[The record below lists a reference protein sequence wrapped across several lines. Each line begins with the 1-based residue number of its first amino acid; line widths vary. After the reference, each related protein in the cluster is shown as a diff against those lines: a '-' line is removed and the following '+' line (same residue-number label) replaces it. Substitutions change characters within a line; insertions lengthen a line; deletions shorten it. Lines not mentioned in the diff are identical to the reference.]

1 MATEMDWR
9 GHDESLGGVL
19 SDFFESPEVR
29 AKMGAGHAA
38 GLAWHSVI
46 GDIERKHTTGVFVGK
61 PKVPGMAPALCVYVD
76 SRMRMVDFNANRE
89 IYLARLQTAG
99 FDYSEVR
106 FLQNKRPRPKAE
118 QTSGQPMLRD
128 GREGAALPSRTAEK
142 VDKGTVPLAT
152 SEPLPELS
160 EAERAQIE
168 AQTAGLSPALR
179 ESVSKAMAACMRR
192 QRYEGRKN
200 L

>member
-1 MATEMDWR
+1 MATEMDWQR
-9 GHDESLGGVL
+9 HDESLGGVL
-19 SDFFESPEVR
+19 SDFFENPEVR
-29 AKMGAGHAA
+29 ARMGAGHTA

-61 PKVPGMAPALCVYVD
+61 PKAPGMAPALCVYVD

-89 IYLARLQTAG
+89 IYLARLTAAG
-99 FDYSEVR
+99 YDYSEVR

-128 GREGAALPSRTAEK
+128 GREGADLPSRTVEK
-142 VDKGTVPLAT
+142 VDKGTVPLST
-152 SEPLPELS
+152 Q
-160 EAERAQIE
+160 EREEIE
-168 AQTAGLSPALR
+168 GQTAGLSPRLR

-192 QRYEGRKN
+192 QRYEGRKK

>member
-46 GDIERKHTTGVFVGK
+46 GDMERKHTTGVFVGK
-61 PKVPGMAPALCVYVD
+61 PKTPGMAPTLCVYVD

-89 IYLARLQTAG
+89 IYLARLQAAG

-128 GREGAALPSRTAEK
+128 GREGAALPSSTAEK
-142 VDKGTVPLAT
+142 VDKGTVPLST
-152 SEPLPELS
+152 SYHSADL
-160 EAERAQIE
+160 RAPTMLTRSR
-168 AQTAGLSPALR
+168 ARLVKALTSRVKAKARTAAST
-179 ESVSKAMAACMRR
+179 
-192 QRYEGRKN
+192 
-200 L
+200 

>member
-106 FLQNKRPRPKAE
+106 FLQNKRPRPKADA
-118 QTSGQPMLRD
+118 TAP
-128 GREGAALPSRTAEK
+128 ALTAEK

-160 EAERAQIE
+160 EAEREQIE

>member
-1 MATEMDWR
+1 MATEMDWQR
-9 GHDESLGGVL
+9 HDESLGGVL

-29 AKMGAGHAA
+29 AKMGAGHTA

-61 PKVPGMAPALCVYVD
+61 PKAPGMAPALCVYVD

-128 GREGAALPSRTAEK
+128 GREVVALPSRTAGK
-142 VDKGTVPLAT
+142 VDKGTVPLST
-152 SEPLPELS
+152 R
-160 EAERAQIE
+160 EREEIE
-168 AQTAGLSPALR
+168 GQTAGLPPRLR

-192 QRYEGRKN
+192 QRYEGRKK

>member
-61 PKVPGMAPALCVYVD
+61 PKAPGMAPALCVYVD

-106 FLQNKRPRPKAE
+106 FLQNKRPRPKAD
-118 QTSGQPMLRD
+118 T
-128 GREGAALPSRTAEK
+128 AAPALTAEK
-142 VDKGTVPLAT
+142 VDKGTVPLAA

>member
-61 PKVPGMAPALCVYVD
+61 PKAPGMAPALCVYVD

-89 IYLARLQTAG
+89 IYLARLQAAG

-128 GREGAALPSRTAEK
+128 GREGVALPSRTAEK
-142 VDKGTVPLAT
+142 VDKGTVPLST
-152 SEPLPELS
+152 R
-160 EAERAQIE
+160 EREEIE
-168 AQTAGLSPALR
+168 EQTAGLPPRLR

>member
-99 FDYSEVR
+99 FNYSEVR
-106 FLQNKRPRPKAE
+106 FLQNKRPRPKADA
-118 QTSGQPMLRD
+118 TAP
-128 GREGAALPSRTAEK
+128 ALTAEK

>member
-9 GHDESLGGVL
+9 GHDKSLGGVL

-46 GDIERKHTTGVFVGK
+46 GDIERRHTTGVFVGK
-61 PKVPGMAPALCVYVD
+61 PKAPGMAPALCVYVD

-89 IYLARLQTAG
+89 IYLARLQAAG

-106 FLQNKRPRPKAE
+106 FLQNKRPRPKA
-118 QTSGQPMLRD
+118 QP
-128 GREGAALPSRTAEK
+128 APPEK
-142 VDKGTVPLAT
+142 GYEGTVPSSH

-179 ESVSKAMAACMRR
+179 KSVSKAMGACMRR

>member
-1 MATEMDWR
+1 MATEMDWQR
-9 GHDESLGGVL
+9 HDESLGGVL

-29 AKMGAGHAA
+29 AKMGAGHTA

-61 PKVPGMAPALCVYVD
+61 PKAPGMAPALCVYVD

-89 IYLARLQTAG
+89 IYLARLTAAG
-99 FDYSEVR
+99 YDYSEVR
-106 FLQNKRPRPKAE
+106 FLQNKRPRPKADAPK
-118 QTSGQPMLRD
+118 T
-128 GREGAALPSRTAEK
+128 EK
-142 VDKGTVPLAT
+142 GYEGTVPSYHSAT
-152 SEPLPELS
+152 PPPELT

-168 AQTAGLSPALR
+168 AQTAGLSPEMRL
-179 ESVSKAMAACMRR
+179 SVSKAMTACMRR
-192 QRYEGRKN
+192 QKYEGRKK

>member
-89 IYLARLQTAG
+89 IYLARLQTVG

-106 FLQNKRPRPKAE
+106 FLQNKRPRPKADA
-118 QTSGQPMLRD
+118 TAP
-128 GREGAALPSRTAEK
+128 ALTAEK

-152 SEPLPELS
+152 SESLPELS

-192 QRYEGRKN
+192 QRYEGRKK

>member
-1 MATEMDWR
+1 MATEMDWQR
-9 GHDESLGGVL
+9 HDESLGGVL
-19 SDFFESPEVR
+19 SDFYESPEVR
-29 AKMGAGHAA
+29 ARMGAGHTA

-61 PKVPGMAPALCVYVD
+61 PKAPGMAPALCVYVD

-89 IYLARLQTAG
+89 IYLARLTAAG
-99 FDYSEVR
+99 YDYSEVR

-118 QTSGQPMLRD
+118 QTSGQPMLWD
-128 GREGAALPSRTAEK
+128 GREGADLPSRTAEK
-142 VDKGTVPLAT
+142 VDKGTVPLST
-152 SEPLPELS
+152 R
-160 EAERAQIE
+160 EREEIE
-168 AQTAGLSPALR
+168 GQTAGLPPRLR

-192 QRYEGRKN
+192 QRYEGRKK

>member
-61 PKVPGMAPALCVYVD
+61 PKAPGMAPALCVYVD

-106 FLQNKRPRPKAE
+106 FLQNKRPRPKADA
-118 QTSGQPMLRD
+118 TAP
-128 GREGAALPSRTAEK
+128 ALTAEK

-179 ESVSKAMAACMRR
+179 ESVSKAMAACMCR

>member
-9 GHDESLGGVL
+9 GHDESLGSVL

-61 PKVPGMAPALCVYVD
+61 PKAPGMAPALCVYVD

-106 FLQNKRPRPKAE
+106 FLQNKRPRPKADA
-118 QTSGQPMLRD
+118 TAP
-128 GREGAALPSRTAEK
+128 ALTAEK

-160 EAERAQIE
+160 EAEREQIE
-168 AQTAGLSPALR
+168 AQTAGLSPVLR

>member
-1 MATEMDWR
+1 MATEMDWQR
-9 GHDESLGGVL
+9 HDESLGGVL

-29 AKMGAGHAA
+29 ARMGAGHTA

-61 PKVPGMAPALCVYVD
+61 PKAPGMAPALCVYVD

-89 IYLARLQTAG
+89 IYLARLTAAG
-99 FDYSEVR
+99 YDYSEVR
-106 FLQNKRPRPKAE
+106 FLQILRPRPNAG
-118 QTSGQPMLRD
+118 QAAGQPMLRD
-128 GREGAALPSRTAEK
+128 GREGADLPPRPAEK
-142 VDKGTVPLAT
+142 VDKGTVPLST
-152 SEPLPELS
+152 R
-160 EAERAQIE
+160 EREEIE
-168 AQTAGLSPALR
+168 GQTAGLPPRLR

-192 QRYEGRKN
+192 QRYEGRKK

>member
-61 PKVPGMAPALCVYVD
+61 PKAPGMAPALCVYVD

-106 FLQNKRPRPKAE
+106 FLQNKRPRPKADA
-118 QTSGQPMLRD
+118 TAP
-128 GREGAALPSRTAEK
+128 ALTAEK

-168 AQTAGLSPALR
+168 TQTAGLSPALR

>member
-106 FLQNKRPRPKAE
+106 FLQNKRPRPKVDEGGSA
-118 QTSGQPMLRD
+118 TPPAAK
-128 GREGAALPSRTAEK
+128 RE
-142 VDKGTVPLAT
+142 KGTVPLST
-152 SEPLPELS
+152 REPLPELS
-160 EAERAQIE
+160 EVERAQIE

>member
-1 MATEMDWR
+1 MATEMDWQR
-9 GHDESLGGVL
+9 HDESLGGVL

-46 GDIERKHTTGVFVGK
+46 GDMERKHTTGVFVGK
-61 PKVPGMAPALCVYVD
+61 PKTPGMAPTLCVYVD

-99 FDYSEVR
+99 YDYSEVR

-142 VDKGTVPLAT
+142 VDKGTAPLST
-152 SEPLPELS
+152 R
-160 EAERAQIE
+160 EREEIE
-168 AQTAGLSPALR
+168 EQTAGLPPRLR

-192 QRYEGRKN
+192 QRYEGRKK

>member
-61 PKVPGMAPALCVYVD
+61 PKAPGMAPALCVYVD

-89 IYLARLQTAG
+89 IYLARLQAAG

-106 FLQNKRPRPKAE
+106 FLQNKRPRPKADA
-118 QTSGQPMLRD
+118 TAP
-128 GREGAALPSRTAEK
+128 ALTAEK

-160 EAERAQIE
+160 EAEREQIE
-168 AQTAGLSPALR
+168 AQTVGLSPALR

>member
-106 FLQNKRPRPKAE
+106 FLQNKRPRPKA
-118 QTSGQPMLRD
+118 D
-128 GREGAALPSRTAEK
+128 AAAPALTAEK

>member
-106 FLQNKRPRPKAE
+106 FLQNKRPRPKADA
-118 QTSGQPMLRD
+118 TAP
-128 GREGAALPSRTAEK
+128 ALTAEK

-152 SEPLPELS
+152 FEPLPELS
-160 EAERAQIE
+160 EAEREQIE
-168 AQTAGLSPALR
+168 AQTVGLSPALR

>member
-19 SDFFESPEVR
+19 SDFFENPEVR

-106 FLQNKRPRPKAE
+106 FLQNKRPRPKAG
-118 QTSGQPMLRD
+118 T
-128 GREGAALPSRTAEK
+128 AAPALTAEK

>member
-106 FLQNKRPRPKAE
+106 FLQNKRPRPKADA
-118 QTSGQPMLRD
+118 TAP
-128 GREGAALPSRTAEK
+128 ALTAEK

>member
-76 SRMRMVDFNANRE
+76 SRMLMVDFNANRE
-89 IYLARLQTAG
+89 IYLARLQAAG

-106 FLQNKRPRPKAE
+106 FLQNKRPRTKAD
-118 QTSGQPMLRD
+118 T
-128 GREGAALPSRTAEK
+128 AAPALTAEK
-142 VDKGTVPLAT
+142 VDKGTVPLST
-152 SEPLPELS
+152 REPLPELS
-160 EAERAQIE
+160 EVERAQIE
-168 AQTAGLSPALR
+168 AQTAGLPPALR

>member
-38 GLAWHSVI
+38 GDAGERHGATAAWHSVI

-61 PKVPGMAPALCVYVD
+61 PKAPGMAPALCVYVD

-106 FLQNKRPRPKAE
+106 FLQNKRPRPKVDEGSSA
-118 QTSGQPMLRD
+118 TPPAAK
-128 GREGAALPSRTAEK
+128 RE
-142 VDKGTVPLAT
+142 KGTVPFSH

>member
-61 PKVPGMAPALCVYVD
+61 PKAPGMAPALCVYVD

-89 IYLARLQTAG
+89 IYLARLQAAG

-106 FLQNKRPRPKAE
+106 FLQNKRPRPKA
-118 QTSGQPMLRD
+118 D
-128 GREGAALPSRTAEK
+128 AAAPTPTAEK

-168 AQTAGLSPALR
+168 AQTAGFSPALR
-179 ESVSKAMAACMRR
+179 KSVSKAMGACMRR

>member
-106 FLQNKRPRPKAE
+106 FLQNKRPRTKADA
-118 QTSGQPMLRD
+118 TAP
-128 GREGAALPSRTAEK
+128 ALTAEK

>member
-61 PKVPGMAPALCVYVD
+61 PKAPGMAPALCVYVD

-89 IYLARLQTAG
+89 IYLARLTAAG
-99 FDYSEVR
+99 YDYSEVR
-106 FLQNKRPRPKAE
+106 FLQNKRPRPKVE

-128 GREGAALPSRTAEK
+128 GREGAALPSHTAEK
-142 VDKGTVPLAT
+142 VDKGTVPLST
-152 SEPLPELS
+152 REREEIERQTVGLPP
-160 EAERAQIE
+160 R
-168 AQTAGLSPALR
+168 LR

-192 QRYEGRKN
+192 QRYEGREN

>member
-9 GHDESLGGVL
+9 GHDESLGSVL

-46 GDIERKHTTGVFVGK
+46 GDMERKHTTGVFVGK
-61 PKVPGMAPALCVYVD
+61 PKTPGMAPTLCVYVD

-89 IYLARLQTAG
+89 IYLARLQAAG

-106 FLQNKRPRPKAE
+106 FLQNKRPRPKAA

-142 VDKGTVPLAT
+142 VDKGTVPLST
-152 SEPLPELS
+152 R
-160 EAERAQIE
+160 ERLE
-168 AQTAGLSPALR
+168 GQTAGLPPRLR

-192 QRYEGRKN
+192 QRYEGRKK

>member
-1 MATEMDWR
+1 MATEMDWQR
-9 GHDESLGGVL
+9 HDESLGGVL

-29 AKMGAGHAA
+29 AKMGAGHTA

-61 PKVPGMAPALCVYVD
+61 PKAPGMAPALCVYVD

-89 IYLARLQTAG
+89 IYLARLTAAG
-99 FDYSEVR
+99 YDYSEVR

-118 QTSGQPMLRD
+118 QTSGQPCCGMGARGPPSLLARRKKLTRD
-128 GREGAALPSRTAEK
+128 CPFVQPRERE
-142 VDKGTVPLAT
+142 
-152 SEPLPELS
+152 E
-160 EAERAQIE
+160 IE
-168 AQTAGLSPALR
+168 EQTAGLPPRLR

-192 QRYEGRKN
+192 QRYEGRKK

>member
-46 GDIERKHTTGVFVGK
+46 GDIERKHTSGVFVGK

-106 FLQNKRPRPKAE
+106 FLQNKRPRPKADA
-118 QTSGQPMLRD
+118 TAP
-128 GREGAALPSRTAEK
+128 ALTAEK

>member
-1 MATEMDWR
+1 MATEMDWQR
-9 GHDESLGGVL
+9 HDESLGGVL

-29 AKMGAGHAA
+29 AKMSAGHTA
-38 GLAWHSVI
+38 GLAWHAAI

-61 PKVPGMAPALCVYVD
+61 PKAPGMAPALCVYVD

-89 IYLARLQTAG
+89 IYLARLTAAG
-99 FDYSEVR
+99 YDYSEVR

-142 VDKGTVPLAT
+142 VDKGTVPLST
-152 SEPLPELS
+152 R
-160 EAERAQIE
+160 EREEIE
-168 AQTAGLSPALR
+168 GQTAGLPPRLR

-192 QRYEGRKN
+192 QRYEGRKK

>member
-99 FDYSEVR
+99 FNYSEVR
-106 FLQNKRPRPKAE
+106 FLQNKRPRPKADA
-118 QTSGQPMLRD
+118 TAP
-128 GREGAALPSRTAEK
+128 ALTAEK

-160 EAERAQIE
+160 EAEREQIE

>member
-1 MATEMDWR
+1 M
-9 GHDESLGGVL
+9 
-19 SDFFESPEVR
+19 
-29 AKMGAGHAA
+29 
-38 GLAWHSVI
+38 
-46 GDIERKHTTGVFVGK
+46 GK
-61 PKVPGMAPALCVYVD
+61 PKAPGMAPALCVYVD

-106 FLQNKRPRPKAE
+106 FLQNKRPRPKVE

-142 VDKGTVPLAT
+142 VDKGTVPLST
-152 SEPLPELS
+152 PLS
-160 EAERAQIE
+160 TREREEIE
-168 AQTAGLSPALR
+168 GQTAGLSPRLR

-192 QRYEGRKN
+192 QRYEGRKK

>member
-19 SDFFESPEVR
+19 SDFFESPEVH

-76 SRMRMVDFNANRE
+76 SRMRMVDFNGPRPSRPQGSPCCGMGARGLPSL
-89 IYLARLQTAG
+89 LARRKKLT
-99 FDYSEVR
+99 
-106 FLQNKRPRPKAE
+106 K
-118 QTSGQPMLRD
+118 
-128 GREGAALPSRTAEK
+128 
-142 VDKGTVPLAT
+142 
-152 SEPLPELS
+152 
-160 EAERAQIE
+160 
-168 AQTAGLSPALR
+168 GLSL
-179 ESVSKAMAACMRR
+179 C
-192 QRYEGRKN
+192 QLGRGKR
-200 L
+200 

>member
-1 MATEMDWR
+1 MATEMDWQR
-9 GHDESLGGVL
+9 HDESLGGVL

-29 AKMGAGHAA
+29 ARMGAGHTA

-61 PKVPGMAPALCVYVD
+61 PKAPGMAPALCVYVD

-89 IYLARLQTAG
+89 IYLARLTAAG
-99 FDYSEVR
+99 YDYSEVR

-128 GREGAALPSRTAEK
+128 GREGADLPSRTAEK
-142 VDKGTVPLAT
+142 VDKGTVPLST
-152 SEPLPELS
+152 R
-160 EAERAQIE
+160 EREEIE
-168 AQTAGLSPALR
+168 GQTAGLPPRLR

-192 QRYEGRKN
+192 QRY
-200 L
+200 